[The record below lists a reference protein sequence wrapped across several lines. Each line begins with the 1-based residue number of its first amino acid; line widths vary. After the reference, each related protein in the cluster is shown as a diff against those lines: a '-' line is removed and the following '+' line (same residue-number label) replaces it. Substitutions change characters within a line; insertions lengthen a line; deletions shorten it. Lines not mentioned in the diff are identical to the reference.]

1 MLRRII
7 LLLFSLSFINAQI
20 ALPTFQAV
28 HKPHTTS
35 GDCNGTP
42 ETPLGSNLGSPF
54 GTGYS
59 WSYIMGYKF
68 TPQVDGCITKLGGY
82 FDGSKTA
89 RLWKVSSEELL
100 AKVTVTSYYDSP
112 GNSWELIIGVGHT
125 RNNLTTYCTSGGRSY
140 GYIAQNGGKA
150 NSGSQTSYGS
160 TYGEGDVIKVELD
173 MSTGNLTFYKNN
185 ISQGVAYS
193 VNTSKTYYLVTS
205 IGNNGTMV
213 EITN

>member
-1 MLRRII
+1 MKAIS
-7 LLLFSLSFINAQI
+7 LLFFLSFINAQI

-42 ETPLGSNLGSPF
+42 ETPLGSNLGSAT
-54 GTGYS
+54 GTGYA

-100 AKVTVTSYYDSP
+100 AKVTVPDP
-112 GNSWELIIGVGHT
+112 NNSWTYADITPVTVTAGEQYFIGVSMLSLIH
-125 RNNLTTYCTSGGRSY
+125 
-140 GYIAQNGGKA
+140 I
-150 NSGSQTSYGS
+150 
-160 TYGEGDVIKVELD
+160 
-173 MSTGNLTFYKNN
+173 
-185 ISQGVAYS
+185 
-193 VNTSKTYYLVTS
+193 
-205 IGNNGTMV
+205 
-213 EITN
+213 